1 VVKADAPTT
10 ARGGAAAAPP
20 GAWTAD
26 LPWPPW
32 PTNSARGGGGAER
45 LRACVADERERERER
60 EVMGRRRGEKVL
72 RPQGVGSR
80 VLLRPWGQ
88 PGNCPARTGT
98 SEVSALK
105 DQPPGPLSSYPM
117 ALIHGPAQFP
127 CPHVS
132 GRNVAGD
139 GKEIG
144 LRPVCC
150 ATTMRRGVK
159 AGGVPVSVRSRGWG
173 ARRAGRR
180 PCTGGVLVR
189 AWWVAWDFPGR
200 GPAARIPALPGP
212 GLSPGG
218 AVEDGRAARSPPP
231 ASTATKPNPGG
242 GGRPRA
248 LPSR

>member
-1 VVKADAPTT
+1 MVKADAPTT

-20 GAWTAD
+20 GAWPAD
-26 LPWPPW
+26 LPWPPARLVEAAAGTAACVRAS
-32 PTNSARGGGGAER
+32 PTRGGK
-45 LRACVADERERERER
+45 EREL
-60 EVMGRRRGEKVL
+60 MGRRARREGFEATGG
-72 RPQGVGSR
+72 GVSR
-80 VLLRPWGQ
+80 VLLRPRGQ

-105 DQPPGPLSSYPM
+105 DQPPGPLSSYPI
-117 ALIHGPAQFP
+117 ALIHGPAKFP